1 MTTEPHRP
9 IAVLGA
15 TGAQGAP
22 VVKALLAAGTPVR
35 ALARTPAKLAALQ
48 ARGVDVRPVD
58 LADPGAL
65 TDALREV
72 SGVFA
77 HLPFMPV
84 PALMEAWSRSLVQA
98 LTAAQVPVTVF
109 TLSGPASTAPVGVAS
124 FDTKA
129 QAKET
134 LSGSPVPVIGLEP
147 VGYLGN
153 LSAPFTA
160 PAVVHADEL
169 RYPLPAE
176 HRQAWI
182 SAEDQ
187 ATLALAA
194 LARPDLAGSWLR
206 IGQQLT
212 GPELAEGIGQARGRR
227 VTYVPLDPDEFGR
240 ILAGLMGPELGAA
253 VAADYRTLGSRSGG
267 LGLDADTGK
276 AYAELGVSPTPV
288 AQWAGTQDWEGA
300 AAVLGTP

>member
-1 MTTEPHRP
+1 MTTAPHGP
-9 IAVLGA
+9 VAVLGA

-22 VVKALLAAGTPVR
+22 VVEVLLAAGTPVR
-35 ALARTPAKLAALQ
+35 ALARTPARLAALA

-58 LADPGAL
+58 LADAGAL
-65 TDALREV
+65 TDALRGV

-77 HLPFMPV
+77 HLPFVPV

-98 LTAAQVPVTVF
+98 LTAARVPVTVF
-109 TLSGPASTAPVGVAS
+109 TLSGPASATPVGIAS

-129 QAKET
+129 QAKQI
-134 LSGSPVPVIGLEP
+134 LSGSPVPVVGLEP

-169 RYPLPAE
+169 RYPLPAG
-176 HRQAWI
+176 HRQPWI
-182 SAEDQ
+182 SVEDQ
-187 ATLALAA
+187 AALALAA
-194 LARPDLAGSWLR
+194 LGRPDLAGSWLR

-212 GPELAEGIGQARGRR
+212 GPELADGIGAARGRR

-240 ILAGLMGPELGAA
+240 LLAGLMGPELGAA
-253 VAADYRTLGSRSGG
+253 VAADYRALGSRSGE
-267 LGLDADTGK
+267 LGLDADTGR

-288 AQWAGTQDWEGA
+288 ARWAGTQDWEA
-300 AAVLGTP
+300 SAAVVGAP